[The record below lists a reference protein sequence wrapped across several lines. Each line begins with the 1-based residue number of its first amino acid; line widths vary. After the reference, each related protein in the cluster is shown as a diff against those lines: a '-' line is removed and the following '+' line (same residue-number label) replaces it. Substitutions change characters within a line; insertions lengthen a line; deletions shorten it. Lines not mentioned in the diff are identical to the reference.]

1 VLLLLL
7 LKVSFIKTAL
17 HQIPIGDNMQLFG
30 NTYTDIDYTH
40 KHLRTHVHWFFQHY
54 CGVGVGG

>member
-40 KHLRTHVHWFFQHY
+40 KHLRTHVH
-54 CGVGVGG
+54 